1 MVATADEPDP
11 LPLGRYSLPRALP
24 LTALA
29 TTTLGFV
36 KDPLWLTV
44 LAIAA
49 GVVVLQAIAIG
60 FCARYVPAPGDG
72 EGRGADVA

>member
-1 MVATADEPDP
+1 MLPTADEPDP
-11 LPLGRYSLPRALP
+11 LPLGRYSLPRALR

-49 GVVVLQAIAIG
+49 GVFALQAIAVG
-60 FCARYVPAPGDG
+60 FCALRSRA
-72 EGRGADVA
+72 ER

>member
-1 MVATADEPDP
+1 MLPTANEPDP
-11 LPLGRYSLPRALP
+11 LPLGRYSLPRALR
-24 LTALA
+24 LTALG

-36 KDPLWLTV
+36 KEPLWLTV

-49 GVVVLQAIAIG
+49 GVVVLQAVG
-60 FCARYVPAPGDG
+60 VGLCARYVSAPGDG